1 MRAMILILPFLIALP
16 GLVMAEAPPD
26 KRSTATQE
34 RRSSAPLTAEEFLDL
49 PNAPTASEKGSSA
62 SQNDVPAPP
71 KGFVIERQATG
82 IDGNAELSDA
92 DVGLDDWTVVGVEP
106 VQKNGGLS
114 DASTAAG
121 PEKSNVVDELTEQLF
136 GRDTAD
142 SIKNNPNQ
150 QACRKSKTEMEKY
163 ENCWLQ
169 FIRDI
174 YRQHPSDI
182 VELLVAKLR
191 LAEKKRIE
199 GKISREEADV
209 LRAEAHVQFE
219 SEVARRTSL
228 ARQEERQ
235 RDDQEQQQRRSERDL
250 RLREDE
256 YKQERLRRERESQE
270 RAKARFD
277 QGLRDAY
284 RPATQTDC
292 SVDAIGLIHCT
303 TR

>member
-1 MRAMILILPFLIALP
+1 MALP
-16 GLVMAEAPPD
+16 DLGLAEALPD
-26 KRSTATQE
+26 KGSSATQNPAE
-34 RRSSAPLTAEEFLDL
+34 MSDKEVFGKQPQQTRNSPAAAKIPPPLSAEEFLD
-49 PNAPTASEKGSSA
+49 S
-62 SQNDVPAPP
+62 DP
-71 KGFVIERQATG
+71 K
-82 IDGNAELSDA
+82 
-92 DVGLDDWTVVGVEP
+92 
-106 VQKNGGLS
+106 
-114 DASTAAG
+114 
-121 PEKSNVVDELTEQLF
+121 KSNVDEIMETLF
-136 GRDTAD
+136 GAEAAEALRRDPTT
-142 SIKNNPNQ
+142 

-163 ENCWLQ
+163 DNCWLQ

-209 LRAEAHVQFE
+209 LRAEAHMQFE

-228 ARQEERQ
+228 ARQEVLQ
-235 RDDQEQQQRRSERDL
+235 RDDREQEQRRSERDL
-250 RLREDE
+250 QLREDE

-277 QGLRDAY
+277 QGLRDTY